1 MKFFFIV
8 CLFCLHVASSL
19 SDPVVLLRALFSDSL
34 ETVIAA
40 FDNTLLPTCRFVY
53 RDHMQR
59 LQTRTSTFYSL
70 YVEQRVR
77 CFALAL
83 QIRVELSNALTILV
97 LRSTGFI

>member
-1 MKFFFIV
+1 M
-8 CLFCLHVASSL
+8 CLFSLHVASSL

-40 FDNTLLPTCRFVY
+40 FDNTRLPTCHLGY
-53 RDHMQR
+53 RDHMER

-83 QIRVELSNALTILV
+83 QIRAKLSSALTILV
-97 LRSTGFI
+97 LRSKGFI